1 MRITVVG
8 ATGHTGAQVVEQALM
23 RGHGVTAI
31 ARRPEAIALKHENL
45 VVEAA
50 DVLDPDRLVTALAGS
65 EAVVSALGIG
75 KSRAATVVYSDGIKN
90 LLSAMGTNGTSTI
103 AVISA
108 APVGPR
114 AGQPFLDRRVAMPIL
129 ERVFGATYDDMR
141 RMEALLLTSDVDWV
155 SLRPPRLVNKAAT
168 GTYRLDTQPLPK
180 GRNITYAD
188 LATALLDSL
197 NREDLFRQAAF
208 VAN

>member
-1 MRITVVG
+1 MK
-8 ATGHTGAQVVEQALM
+8 QALT
-23 RGHGVTAI
+23 RGHDVTAV
-31 ARRPEAIALKHENL
+31 ARRPEAIEVKHKNL
-45 VVEAA
+45 VVEPA
-50 DVLDPDRLVTALAGS
+50 DVLDAETLVAALAGS

-75 KSRAATVVYSDGIKN
+75 TSRAATVIYSEGIKN

-114 AGQPFLDRRVAMPIL
+114 AEQSFLERRLAMPIL
-129 ERVFGATYDDMR
+129 ERMFGATYDDMR
-141 RMEALLLTSDVDWV
+141 RMEALLLISDVDWV
-155 SLRPPRLVNKAAT
+155 SLRPPRLVNKTAT
-168 GTYRLDTQPLPK
+168 GTYRLDTRPLPN
-180 GRNITYAD
+180 GRNITHVD

-197 NREDLFRQAAF
+197 NREDLYRKAAF

>member
-1 MRITVVG
+1 MRIAVVG
-8 ATGHTGAQVVEQALM
+8 ATGHTGAQVVEQALT
-23 RGHGVTAI
+23 RGHRVTAI
-31 ARRPEAIALKHENL
+31 ARRPDAVELKHENL

-50 DVLDPDRLVTALAGS
+50 DVLDPDRIATALAGS

-75 KSRAATVVYSDGIKN
+75 TSRAATVVHSDGIKN
-90 LLSAMGTNGTSTI
+90 LLSAMRTNGTSTI
-103 AVISA
+103 AVISGA
-108 APVGPR
+108 AIGPR
-114 AGQPFLDRRVAMPIL
+114 AEQPFLQRRVAMPIL
-129 ERVFGATYDDMR
+129 ERVFGGTYDDMR
-141 RMEALLLTSDVDWV
+141 RMEALLVTSDVDWV

-168 GTYRLDTQPLPK
+168 GTYRLDTRPLPK

-197 NREDLFRQAAF
+197 NREDHYRKAAF

>member
-1 MRITVVG
+1 MRIAVVG
-8 ATGHTGAQVVEQALM
+8 ATGHTGAQVVEQALT
-23 RGHGVTAI
+23 RGHRVTAI
-31 ARRPEAIALKHENL
+31 ARRPDAVELNHENL

-50 DVLDPDRLVTALAGS
+50 DVLDPDRIATALAGS

-75 KSRAATVVYSDGIKN
+75 TSRAATVVYSDGIKN
-90 LLSAMGTNGTSTI
+90 LLSAMGTIGTRTI

-114 AGQPFLDRRVAMPIL
+114 AEQPFLERRVAMPIL
-129 ERVFGATYDDMR
+129 ERVFGATYDDLR

-168 GTYRLDTQPLPK
+168 GTYRLDTRPPPK

-197 NREDLFRQAAF
+197 NREDLYRKAAF